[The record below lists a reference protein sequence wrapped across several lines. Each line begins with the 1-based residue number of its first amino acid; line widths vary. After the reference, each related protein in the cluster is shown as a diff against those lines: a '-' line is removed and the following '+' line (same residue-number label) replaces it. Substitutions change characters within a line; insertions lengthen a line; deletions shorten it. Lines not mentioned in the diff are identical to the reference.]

1 MMNLRQRATM
11 LLFGLIVMGARVSAQ
26 ETAVPDFMVAHL
38 DEKIAAIEQCQRARG
53 AEGDAFV
60 FVADT
65 HTHANSMLSARLV
78 GAICRRASV
87 DKVIF
92 GGDAVVAFG
101 SESDMYDC
109 VRKHTTAFETYV
121 APYARVYNVI
131 GNHDII
137 IKDVSDKANPRSYT
151 ASDETRHA
159 MLLERQERYAH
170 FDPKNRLGGYFY
182 VDNPAQKIRYIGLN
196 GWERHSDSRTT
207 WTAITGFSPEQARW
221 LVDEALVMPS
231 DGWTVV
237 MVMHASIAVGKRG
250 SADYAPFEV
259 LRGIV
264 KAFAERGKYA
274 FQGEVARYRYD
285 LKADFT
291 QSSATLAAF
300 FAGHYHQD
308 RFVYADNTAHVVST
322 CDARYNDD
330 VVRRHIN
337 TPTESSF
344 DVVSLNKREKKITL
358 IKVGAGFNRIFHYDS
373 RIRIAVGTRQSLR
386 SELAEACQWTSSDE
400 NVATIAGGTLTA
412 LHPGSA
418 TLTATDRQQNKE
430 YFDVEVF

>member
-1 MMNLRQRATM
+1 MNMRLCAAA
-11 LLFGLIVMGARVSAQ
+11 LSVGVVVMGASVCAQ
-26 ETAVPDFMVAHL
+26 DSTVPDFMVAHL
-38 DEKIAAIEQCQRARG
+38 EEKIAAVEKCQRARE
-53 AEGDAFV
+53 AEGDAFI
-60 FVADT
+60 FVTDT
-65 HTHANSMLSARLV
+65 HTHANSMLSARLA
-78 GAICRRASV
+78 GAICRRMSI

-92 GGDAVVAFG
+92 GGDAVVAYG

-159 MLLERQERYAH
+159 MLLERQERYAR

-182 VDNPAQKIRYIGLN
+182 FDNPEQKIRYIGLN

-207 WTAITGFSPEQARW
+207 WTAISGFSPQQARW

-237 MVMHASIAVGKRG
+237 MIMHSSIAIGKRG
-250 SADYAPFEV
+250 SADYTAFEV

-291 QSSATLAAF
+291 KSTATLAAF

-308 RFVYADNTAHVVST
+308 RFAFADNTACVVST

-330 VVRRHIN
+330 VVQRRVN
-337 TPTESSF
+337 TTTECSF
-344 DVVSLNKREKKITL
+344 DVAVLNKREKKITL

-373 RIRIAVGTRQSLR
+373 RITLAVGEKHALR
-386 SELAEACQWTSSDE
+386 TELAGTCQWNSNDE
-400 NVATIAGGTLTA
+400 KVVAVANGTLTG
-412 LHPGSA
+412 LHPGNA
-418 TLTATDRQQNKE
+418 TITAADSQQNKE
-430 YFDVEVF
+430 YFDVEVR